1 MARARI
7 FARIRPDLLRWARET
22 AGYPVAAAAKK
33 LKMKAEKLSA
43 AESGTDAISIP
54 KLREV
59 AKLYHRPLA
68 AFFLPAPPP
77 IPPPVH
83 DFRVMASGEAV
94 AAGLSPALQL
104 ELRRARRRRTV
115 ALNLVSDLDLP
126 IPPFTLDASS
136 GQSTE
141 AVAERARDW
150 LRVSVAEQ
158 REWKDDYAALN
169 GWISAIERRG
179 TLVFQSGTVPLS
191 VMRGFSI
198 PESVL
203 PVIVLNGKDR
213 PRARV
218 FTAMHELAHLMLR
231 EGGICDPLRADARQ
245 THDAAIERFCNRVA
259 GAILVPSA
267 PLMAE
272 PALNTHRGGWDDET
286 IRVLADAFMVSREV
300 IVLRLRSLGRASD
313 QFVSEKLDQYR
324 QEYIDRAIAD
334 NEKNKESRKK
344 VIVTPDRIA
353 VRNNGR
359 RYTSLVLDAL
369 ERERITHAD
378 AAEYLGVRVKHFE
391 RIADVVRGS
400 FDEAV

>member
-1 MARARI
+1 MRHARI
-7 FARIRPDLLRWARET
+7 FANVRPQLLQWARET

-33 LKMKAEKLSA
+33 LKMKTEKLTA
-43 AESGTDAISIP
+43 VESGTDAISIP
-54 KLREV
+54 KLRDA

-77 IPPPVH
+77 VPPPVH
-83 DFRVMASGEAV
+83 DFRIMSSDEEGDAR
-94 AAGLSPALQL
+94 LCPALQF

-115 ALNLVSDLDLP
+115 ALNLMNELELP
-126 IPPFTLDASS
+126 VTQFTLQASVS
-136 GQSTE
+136 ESPE
-141 AVAERARDW
+141 AVAGRARDW
-150 LRVSVAEQ
+150 LHISVAEQ
-158 REWKDDYAALN
+158 RAWREDYAALH
-169 GWISAIERRG
+169 GWIGAIERRG
-179 TLVFQSGTVPLS
+179 TLVFQSARVPLS

-218 FTAMHELAHLMLR
+218 FSAMHELVHLMLR
-231 EGGICDPLRADARQ
+231 EGGICDPMRADARKTQ
-245 THDAAIERFCNRVA
+245 DSVVETFCNRVA

-267 PLMAE
+267 PFMAE
-272 PALNTHRGGWDDET
+272 LALSSDQAAWDDEM
-286 IRVLADAFMVSREV
+286 IRALADAFVVSREV
-300 IVLRLRSLGRASD
+300 IVLRLRSIGRASD
-313 QFVSEKLDQYR
+313 QFVSDKLDQY
-324 QEYIDRAIAD
+324 QKEYIERAISEK
-334 NEKNKESRKK
+334 EKNRESGKK
-344 VIVTPDRIA
+344 IVVPVDRTA

-369 ERERITHAD
+369 ERERITFAD

-391 RIADVVRGS
+391 RISDIVRGA